1 MKVPG
6 EFSWGFTDDVCPLGC
21 TRVEKV
27 VAFSADADST
37 IGWGKVKDA
46 LPAIGGDSFKK
57 GLSDKAS
64 FRNP

>member
-1 MKVPG
+1 MKLLG
-6 EFSWGFTDDVCPLGC
+6 GFSWGFPDDFSPLGC

-27 VAFSADADST
+27 VAFSADVDST

-57 GLSDKAS
+57 GLFDAAS